1 MMRLSSKK
9 GTAKLVYAVSLLKER
24 ELRRYKQKVL
34 ELEKSIEK
42 DSNNKLYDR
51 KYSIVNIRYEQL
63 IKTFKDLKQLEMELD
78 KLNFNYFLGTLSF
91 EVVLRI

>member
-1 MMRLSSKK
+1 M
-9 GTAKLVYAVSLLKER
+9 SLLKER

>member
-1 MMRLSSKK
+1 MRLSSKK

>member
-1 MMRLSSKK
+1 MRLSSKK
-9 GTAKLVYAVSLLKER
+9 GTAKLVYAVSL
-24 ELRRYKQKVL
+24 
-34 ELEKSIEK
+34 
-42 DSNNKLYDR
+42 
-51 KYSIVNIRYEQL
+51 L

>member
-1 MMRLSSKK
+1 MRLSSKK

-63 IKTFKDLKQLEMELD
+63 IKNFKDLKQLEMELD